1 MIAQTG
7 MKVWIFDGEQDTNN
21 IDTYTKYVEAAKAIG
36 YDDEWIRENI
46 RLTAYP
52 SELYSYWGESD
63 HSTTRINGWYFD
75 DAAYYGPDLQIV
87 DGQIVY
93 NTKLNDG
100 DTYTLKAR
108 GASRDG
114 GMEKTGHE
122 YTCTT
127 NCIRS
132 GLWTRKAPPSLPELP
147 PLTRSPLSRPQQ
159 WLTSMATRWVQWTS
173 PTPRVLT

>member
-46 RLTAYP
+46 RLTVYP
-52 SELYSYWGESD
+52 SEPLFLPESD

-75 DAAYYGPDLQIV
+75 DAAYYGPDLQITV

-100 DTYTLKAR
+100 NTYLKSAAVR
-108 GASRDG
+108 AWRNG
-114 GMEKTGHE
+114 K
-122 YTCTT
+122 
-127 NCIRS
+127 
-132 GLWTRKAPPSLPELP
+132 
-147 PLTRSPLSRPQQ
+147 
-159 WLTSMATRWVQWTS
+159 
-173 PTPRVLT
+173 